1 MKTYIVI
8 SYDGSPLNAGN
19 LSQIGL
25 VIKKLNSNI
34 ENIHGTMMT
43 EDEVNATIIKQAKP
57 TILDNFVE
65 ESACIY
71 AQRRFAKYF
80 NNSLKLTL
88 AVSEAAINS
97 PTDEALLQA
106 IKVIAKG
113 VSSKLKSQ
121 YGITNDVVLVFKQI
135 ANNLRDV

>member
-8 SYDGSPLNAGN
+8 SYDGSPLNTGN

-25 VIKKLNSNI
+25 MLKKLNSNI

-43 EDEVNATIIKQAKP
+43 EDEVNAAIIKQTKP
-57 TILDNFVE
+57 SILDNFVE

-71 AQRRFAKYF
+71 VKHRFAKYF
-80 NNSLKLTL
+80 DNNLKLTL
-88 AVSEAAINS
+88 AVSEAVINS
-97 PTDEALLQA
+97 HTDEALLQA
-106 IKVIAKG
+106 IRVIAKG
-113 VSSKLKSQ
+113 VVSKLRTQ
-121 YGITNDVVLVFKQI
+121 YGITNDVIQVFKQI